1 MSNINEKIKAS
12 LFLFSYFDTLGFCN
26 TRWEFNFGFN
36 PTNLPEASYANSIII
51 HQFFAFGGFSQIDI
65 SDWQASDDTIM
76 MIATGFACKNGGGE
90 KNYINEYLNIL
101 DKLKDTKRGSGIHT
115 LDVLEKIKRVKSIDK
130 LDYKSSAGGNG
141 AAMRT
146 SVIGLIF
153 NKEEDLSKLIE
164 HSITASRTT
173 HNYSLGFLG
182 GLVTALFT
190 SYAIRDIPIW
200 EWVRKLLDLYKNG
213 VIDSYMEKTNIF
225 EEYKKDKD
233 NFFDKWEQYQEQRV
247 NNFTKNKNYKMND
260 FTSRL
265 DFLEQFNAYTINSKQ
280 KNYSKFGASG
290 ISVLIVAYD
299 AFLMSY
305 HHNTWPLSSNPK
317 DIKISLESLIF
328 FSCLHFGD
336 NDTTGAIAGAWY
348 GALYGFKNFDTQ
360 KLEQLEFKQKLNKL
374 FELI

>member
-1 MSNINEKIKAS
+1 M
-12 LFLFSYFDTLGFCN
+12 
-26 TRWEFNFGFN
+26 
-36 PTNLPEASYANSIII
+36 
-51 HQFFAFGGFSQIDI
+51 
-65 SDWQASDDTIM
+65 
-76 MIATGFACKNGGGE
+76 
-90 KNYINEYLNIL
+90 
-101 DKLKDTKRGSGIHT
+101 
-115 LDVLEKIKRVKSIDK
+115 
-130 LDYKSSAGGNG
+130 
-141 AAMRT
+141 
-146 SVIGLIF
+146 
-153 NKEEDLSKLIE
+153 
-164 HSITASRTT
+164 T

-213 VIDSYMEKTNIF
+213 VIDSYMENTNIF

-233 NFFDKWEQYQEQRV
+233 DFFDKWEQYQEQRV

-260 FTSRL
+260 FSSRL
-265 DFLEQFNAYTINSKQ
+265 DFLEEFNSYTINSKQ

-305 HHNTWPLSSNPK
+305 HHNTWPLSSNIK
-317 DIKISLESLIF
+317 DLKFSLESLIF

-374 FELI
+374 FDLIKI